1 MCHTYIFVSCG
12 ETPQGKEFIMKDIIT
27 ILSHVVDY
35 REIGIY
41 KLRGGGVKIIA
52 YITVNAKEDS
62 QEILNKIEEMG
73 GKLCIVY
80 NINGNIGLYVTFN
93 TSDSESEY
101 VKVAKLIN
109 LYLLENRFV
118 CKREALMKYCEGI
131 DNWLNASK

>member
-1 MCHTYIFVSCG
+1 
-12 ETPQGKEFIMKDIIT
+12 MKDILT

-80 NINGNIGLYVTFN
+80 NINGNIGLYVTFK
-93 TSDSESEY
+93 TSGDSEY

-109 LYLLENRFV
+109 RYLLESRFG
-118 CKREALMKYCEGI
+118 CKREDLMKYCEGI
-131 DNWLNASK
+131 DNWLNTSK

>member
-1 MCHTYIFVSCG
+1 MR
-12 ETPQGKEFIMKDIIT
+12 DILT

-52 YITVNAKEDS
+52 YITINAKEDS

-73 GKLCIVY
+73 GKFCIVY
-80 NINGNIGLYVTFN
+80 NIGGNIGLYVTFK

-101 VKVAKLIN
+101 IKVAKLIN
-109 LYLLENRFV
+109 WYLLENRENRFG